1 MAKIML
7 VEDDNNLREIYEAR
21 LLAEGYEI
29 VAAKDGEEALAMA
42 VKEKPDLII
51 SDVMMPKISGFD
63 MLDILRSTPET
74 KYTKVIMMTALSQAE
89 DKARADKLGADR
101 YLVKSQV
108 TLEDVAR
115 VAREVL
121 AGEPQVTTAG
131 VAGATVSASSPTIP
145 AQTQQLPPVAMAPAT
160 EPAPAAA
167 PDTTPP
173 VAVAASP
180 APQPEPASQPQ
191 PVPAPASDPLPTPS
205 VLDSAASVPAP
216 VSAPAPGVAPPV
228 AANPL
233 PVPVPAPAPAAA
245 PTEPTAT
252 PDPVIELPTT
262 AEPAAQ
268 TPAEEPIIPADALAA
283 LTAAPEA
290 LTTDP
295 PVAPVGFAPPMQEL
309 AAPGVPT
316 VDPEQVSSEPTASTP
331 PADAPVVPATPEIA
345 DAGYG
350 QNTANEEAAIDAQ
363 IDAFVQQI
371 APTGN
376 DSATVPTADSVSTP
390 GTPEPTPVAS
400 PAAVDPNAAYRHIT
414 VADAPTEQPAAA
426 PPAFAIPA
434 APIITT
440 PTPQVAAPTD
450 PAAQQPAPAT
460 EPPDVPSIAGKKII
474 SPISD
479 PTVRPDLKALL
490 EKETDPE
497 TAASIMGSKQPA
509 DDPNHPNNIAL

>member
-121 AGEPQVTTAG
+121 AGEPQNGAPAAAG
-131 VAGATVSASSPTIP
+131 VPVSASSPAIP
-145 AQTQQLPPVAMAPAT
+145 APAQQLPTPVV
-160 EPAPAAA
+160 PAPA
-167 PDTTPP
+167 PDSAQPVPVATTPI
-173 VAVAASP
+173 AA
-180 APQPEPASQPQ
+180 APEPASQPQ
-191 PVPAPASDPLPTPS
+191 PVPAPAPDPLPTP
-205 VLDSAASVPAP
+205 AAPAP
-216 VSAPAPGVAPPV
+216 APAPGVAPPV
-228 AANPL
+228 LGVPTPTAPMPEPITAPAAPD
-233 PVPVPAPAPAAA
+233 PAVDVPVPATAEAPAP
-245 PTEPTAT
+245 T
-252 PDPVIELPTT
+252 
-262 AEPAAQ
+262 
-268 TPAEEPIIPADALAA
+268 EEPIIPADALAA
-283 LTAAPEA
+283 LTALPETPTADAAVPAPA
-290 LTTDP
+290 ATPAPLDASAPAVDVVPTDAAP
-295 PVAPVGFAPPMQEL
+295 AEVATPDPTSADSTAAPVAPAATAMPEL
-309 AAPGVPT
+309 
-316 VDPEQVSSEPTASTP
+316 
-331 PADAPVVPATPEIA
+331 A
-345 DAGYG
+345 DAGFG

-371 APTGN
+371 APTGS
-376 DSATVPTADSVSTP
+376 DTPAQSADAPQPVPTA
-390 GTPEPTPVAS
+390 
-400 PAAVDPNAAYRHIT
+400 PAPAPATEQATMDPNAAYRRLS
-414 VADAPTEQPAAA
+414 VADAPAEQPAAA

-434 APIITT
+434 APIVTA
-440 PTPQVAAPTD
+440 PMPQVATPTN
-450 PAAQQPAPAT
+450 PNAQPPTAAV
-460 EPPDVPSIAGKKII
+460 EPPDAPSIAGKKII
-474 SPISD
+474 SPLSD
-479 PTVRPDLKALL
+479 PTARPDLKALL

-497 TAASIMGSKQPA
+497 TAASIMGSQQTPA